1 MNTQNDIYLS
11 VIIPVKNEEENIP
24 ILGKEVS
31 EALLHFPHKWECLW
45 INDGSTDNSEQAL
58 ESLCAQDNHH
68 KLINLAQNYGQSA
81 AMYVGFQLAKGKI
94 LVTLD
99 GDGQNDPKDIPKLVN
114 FLEKHNADVV
124 NGYRAKRQDNFI
136 RKIASKIGNGFRNFI
151 TKDKI
156 RDVGCS
162 IRAMRK
168 ECVQNIFLFKGMHRF
183 LPTLIKIQ
191 GYKKILETPV
201 NHRPRVRGKTK
212 YNINNRLWVGLFDT
226 FGVLWMRKRKVL
238 PKLREKK

>member
-1 MNTQNDIYLS
+1 MQSSLYLS
-11 VIIPVKNEEENIP
+11 VVIPVKNEEENIL
-24 ILGKEVS
+24 ILGQEVND
-31 EALLHFPHKWECLW
+31 ALKDFPHPWECLW
-45 INDGSTDNSEQAL
+45 INDGSDDRTEENL
-58 ESLCAQDNHH
+58 KILCANNNQHRFVSLD
-68 KLINLAQNYGQSA
+68 KNYGQSA

-99 GDGQNDPKDIPKLVN
+99 GDGQNDPADIPKLIS

-124 NGYRAKRQDNFI
+124 NGYRARRQDSLV

-162 IRAMRK
+162 IRAMKK
-168 ECVQNIFLFKGMHRF
+168 ECVSNIFLFKGMHRF
-183 LPTLIKIQ
+183 LPTLIRIQ
-191 GYKKILETPV
+191 GYEKIMEIPV
-201 NHRPRVRGKTK
+201 NHRPRTRGKTK

-238 PKLREKK
+238 PKIKE